1 MGIACRKRKQLIYDK
16 FNNYHCKICGEI
28 PLINF
33 SKFDFDIMCSKHK
46 ILNIQYEQFYN
57 YISLDYACSICNQ
70 VSNKNNLIYCYDCDE
85 IYCNKC
91 FDNHNLYDKSS
102 NHFIINNIYEK
113 NIICCL
119 HNKLYDRFCLIC
131 KLNLCES
138 CQNDYNH
145 YTEVFNDIYPSENEL
160 VAFKKLAVKI
170 LKNIKSSNRILND
183 EENNEDEIINS
194 NQENECINIKL
205 LFIESFS
212 KEITNYNYINNINN
226 IIRCTFQQNTY
237 FKNIKNDI
245 KLIEMNDINSIKNKL
260 LIKSL
265 SKNKTYDINSQSL
278 CMKKLN
284 NIQID
289 NSQKKLELIAIG
301 GSNHKILILDV
312 LSFSLYQLIEEHKSA
327 VYSLAQFNND
337 SKFLFSCSED
347 CYINIYKLNS
357 NYKYEIFQRRK
368 KTIKER
374 GINKIIVLSNKFL
387 VSGDRRSITIWK
399 SNSLDENEIDYKQFH
414 EIILNRNV
422 CQLLEVNSSIFVATQ
437 FSHGGYFQVYKND
450 ENHFPLKD
458 ELTNIKSH
466 DCSSNGLAKINDNL
480 VCSATE
486 NLFYIISIEPLQIV
500 QKIRMNSERIFTIFY
515 LYVTLDNFLYCKGD
529 YQSIIQYK
537 IIKDQNNNF
546 IELIET
552 GKYNN
557 DLRNT
562 SFEKAILPFDDG
574 RIFLVE
580 EKVGDSRYI
589 LIS

>member
-33 SKFDFDIMCSKHK
+33 SNFDFDIMCSKHK

-57 YISLDYACSICNQ
+57 YISLDYSCSFCNQ
-70 VSNKNNLIYCYDCDE
+70 ISNKNNLVYCYDCDE

-91 FDNHNLYDKSS
+91 IDTHNQNDISS
-102 NHFIINNIYEK
+102 NHFFINNIYEK
-113 NIICCL
+113 NIICSL

-138 CQNDYNH
+138 CQNDFNH
-145 YTEVFNDIYPSENEL
+145 YTEIFNDIYPSEEEL
-160 VAFKKLAVKI
+160 IQFKNLAVKI
-170 LKNIKSSNRILND
+170 LRNIKNSRILID
-183 EENNEDEIINS
+183 EENNEDEMLNS

-212 KEITNYNYINNINN
+212 KEIANYNYINNINN

-245 KLIEMNDINSIKNKL
+245 KFIEMNDINSIKNKL

-265 SKNKTYDINSQSL
+265 SKNKTNDINSQSL

-289 NSQKKLELIAIG
+289 NSQKKFELIAIG

-312 LSFSLYQLIEEHKSA
+312 LNFSIYQLIEEHKSS
-327 VYSLAQFNND
+327 VYSLAQFDND
-337 SKFLFSCSED
+337 SKFLFSSSED

-368 KTIKER
+368 KSIKER
-374 GINKIIVLSNKFL
+374 GINKIILLSNKFL
-387 VSGDRRSITIWK
+387 VSGDHRSITIWK
-399 SNSLDENEIDYKQFH
+399 SNSLDENEINYKQFY
-414 EIILNRNV
+414 EIILNRDV
-422 CQLLEVNSSIFVATQ
+422 CQLLEVNPSIFVATQ
-437 FSHGGYFQVYKND
+437 YSHGGYFQVYKND

-486 NLFYIISIEPLQIV
+486 NLFYIISIEPLQII
-500 QKIRMNSERIFTIFY
+500 QKIRMNYERGFTIFY

-546 IELIET
+546 IELIEI

>member
-1 MGIACRKRKQLIYDK
+1 MGIACRKRKLLIFDK

-33 SKFDFDIMCSKHK
+33 SNFDFDIMCSKHK

-70 VSNKNNLIYCYDCDE
+70 VSNRNNLAYCYDCDE

-91 FDNHNLYDKSS
+91 IDNHNENDS
-102 NHFIINNIYEK
+102 NNHYIINNIYEK
-113 NIICCL
+113 NIICSL

-138 CQNDYNH
+138 CQNDFNH
-145 YTEVFNDIYPSENEL
+145 YTEVFNDIYPSEDEL
-160 VAFKKLAVKI
+160 IQFKNLAVKI
-170 LKNIKSSNRILND
+170 LKNIKNSRILID
-183 EENNEDEIINS
+183 EENNEDEMINS

-212 KEITNYNYINNINN
+212 KDITNYNYINNINN

-245 KLIEMNDINSIKNKL
+245 KFIEMNDINSIKNKL

-265 SKNKTYDINSQSL
+265 SKNKTNDINSQSL

-284 NIQID
+284 NIQIN

-312 LSFSLYQLIEEHKSA
+312 LSFSIYQLIEEHKSA

-337 SKFLFSCSED
+337 SKFLFSSSED

-357 NYKYEIFQRRK
+357 NYKYEIFQKRK
-368 KTIKER
+368 KSVKER
-374 GINKIIVLSNKFL
+374 GINKIIILSNKFL
-387 VSGDRRSITIWK
+387 VSGDHRSITIWK
-399 SNSLDENEIDYKQFH
+399 SNSLEENEINYKQFH
-414 EIILNRNV
+414 EIILNRDV
-422 CQLLEVNSSIFVATQ
+422 CQLLEVNPSIFVATQ

-458 ELTNIKSH
+458 ELSNIKSH

-486 NLFYIISIEPLQIV
+486 NLFYIISIEPLQII
-500 QKIRMNSERIFTIFY
+500 QKIRMNCERGFTIFY

-546 IELIET
+546 IELIEM

-574 RIFLVE
+574 RILLVE